1 MSDAILHAGIQGVQG
16 GLDQFGR
23 AAGQI
28 ASSVTGNTSS
38 GNKSLVDSIV
48 EVKQAQ
54 HVIEASAKVISAAD
68 SVIGS
73 LLDELA

>member
-23 AAGQI
+23 AAGLI
-28 ASSVTGNTSS
+28 ASSTTGITSS
-38 GNKSLVDSIV
+38 TNQSVTDGLV

-54 HVIEASAKVISAAD
+54 RSVEVSAKVISAAD
-68 SVIGS
+68 STVS
-73 LLDELA
+73 VLLDELA